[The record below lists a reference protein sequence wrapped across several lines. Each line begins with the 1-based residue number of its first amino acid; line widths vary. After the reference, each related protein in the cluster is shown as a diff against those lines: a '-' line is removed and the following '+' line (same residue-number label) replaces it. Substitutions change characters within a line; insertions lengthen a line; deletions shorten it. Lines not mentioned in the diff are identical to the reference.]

1 MDALRFVDA
10 AEEEHFA
17 AMSLIHALGWRATYP
32 GYVPQKFL
40 DEEIT
45 DGRWIETFRENRRTG
60 RARSCLLYSGG
71 RPVCCATY
79 GHART
84 EAGVQAGSVCKF
96 HNAVYAGW
104 GEIITFYPH
113 PGETGKGYGSVL
125 MEEIL
130 RRLKAGGFQDCYLY
144 VLRENEGA
152 RRFYARHGFAW
163 DGTWEEIPFPPDT
176 VCIDL
181 RYVRRL

>member
-1 MDALRFVDA
+1 MGELRFVDA
-10 AEEEHFA
+10 AEEAHFA
-17 AMSLIHALGWRATYP
+17 AMSLIHAQGWRAAYP

-45 DGRWIETFRENRRTG
+45 DGRWIETFRENWRTG
-60 RARSCLLYSGG
+60 RAHSYLLCDGE

-79 GHART
+79 GPART
-84 EAGVQAGSVCKF
+84 EAGIQSGSPCRF
-96 HNAVYAGW
+96 QNAAYAGW
-104 GEIITFYPH
+104 GEIISFYTLPS
-113 PGETGKGYGSVL
+113 ETGKGYGSIL
-125 MEEIL
+125 MEETL
-130 RRLKAGGFQDCYLY
+130 RRLRADGFQDCYLY

-163 DGTWEEIPFPPDT
+163 DGTWEEIPFPPDA